1 MQRYLVRRILLAV
14 VTLLAVSLI
23 IFVMSRA
30 AGDPRHVYLD
40 DYSTQEDWD
49 RLTATLGLDK
59 PYYQQ
64 YGIFLGSALRGD
76 FGQSIKEGRPSMEV
90 IVERVPA
97 TLQLGLA
104 AFAFSVIVG
113 VPLGIL
119 SAVKR
124 GSFLDMSGKVVALVG
139 QSAPVFWLGLMLV
152 FLFSVRWNDWFGD
165 SLVPPYGRQ
174 ELTSIILPAV
184 TLGWFYAAAN
194 LRLLRSAMLNVLDSE
209 YVKLARAKGVSNNIV
224 IWKHSLRNA
233 LIPVLTFAGITLG
246 SLVTGSLVVETVFAW
261 PGLGQLAIQALAG
274 NDYPLLQAV
283 VIVFTLM
290 YVTAA
295 LLVDIMYAYID
306 PRIRY
311 A

>member
-1 MQRYLVRRILLAV
+1 MQRYLLRRILLAFL
-14 VTLLAVSLI
+14 TLLAVSLI

-30 AGDPRHVYLD
+30 AGDPRHIYLD

-49 RLTATLGLDK
+49 RLTESLGLDK

-64 YGIFLGSALRGD
+64 YGIFLGDALRGN
-76 FGQSIKEGRPSMEV
+76 FGESIKEGRPSMEV
-90 IVERVPA
+90 IIERIPA

-104 AFAFSVIVG
+104 AFVFSVVVG

-124 GSFLDMSGKVVALVG
+124 GSALDISGKIIALVG

-152 FLFSVRWNDWFGD
+152 FLFAVRLDW
-165 SLVPPYGRQ
+165 LPPYGRL
-174 ELTSIILPAV
+174 EISSIVLPAV

-209 YVKLARAKGVSNNIV
+209 YVKLARAKGVSNQSV

-233 LIPVLTFAGITLG
+233 LIPVLTFAGVTLG

-261 PGLGQLAIQALAG
+261 PGLGKLAIEALAG
-274 NDYPLLQAV
+274 NDYPLMQAV

-290 YVTAA
+290 YVLAA

>member
-1 MQRYLVRRILLAV
+1 MI
-14 VTLLAVSLI
+14 TLLAVTLI
-23 IFVMSRA
+23 IFVLSRA

-49 RLTATLGLDK
+49 RLTLNLGLDR

-64 YGIFLGSALRGD
+64 YAMFLKDAVMGR
-76 FGQSIKEGRPSMEV
+76 FGESIKEGRPSME
-90 IVERVPA
+90 IIIERLPA
-97 TLQLGLA
+97 TFQLGFA
-104 AFAFSVIVG
+104 AFIFSVVVG

-124 GSFLDMSGKVVALVG
+124 GTVLDTTGKLVALVG
-139 QSAPVFWLGLMLV
+139 QSAPVFWLGLMLM
-152 FLFSVRWNDWFGD
+152 FLFAVKLGW
-165 SLVPPYGRQ
+165 LPPYGRQ
-174 ELTSIILPAV
+174 EPTSIILPAV
-184 TLGWFYAAAN
+184 ALGWFYAAAN

-209 YVKLARAKGVSNNIV
+209 YVKLARAKGVSGQAV
-224 IWKHSLRNA
+224 IWKHALRNA

-246 SLVTGSLVVETVFAW
+246 ALVTGSIVVETVFAW
-261 PGLGQLAIQALAG
+261 PGLGQLSIQALVG

-283 VIVFTLM
+283 IVIFTLM
-290 YVTAA
+290 YVAAA

>member
-1 MQRYLVRRILLAV
+1 MQRFLVRRILMAL
-14 VTLLAVSLI
+14 VTLLAVTVI

-30 AGDPRHVYLD
+30 AGDPRHIYLD

-49 RLTATLGLDK
+49 RLTINMGLDK
-59 PYYQQ
+59 PLYLQ
-64 YGIFLGSALRGD
+64 YAIFLKDAVRGK
-76 FGQSIKEGRPSMEV
+76 FGESIKEGRPSME
-90 IVERVPA
+90 IIIERLPA
-97 TLQLGLA
+97 TFQLGIS
-104 AFAFSVIVG
+104 AFLFSVIVG

-124 GSFLDMSGKVVALVG
+124 GSFLDITGKVVALVG
-139 QSAPVFWLGLMLV
+139 QSAPVFWLGLMLMFFFAV
-152 FLFSVRWNDWFGD
+152 KLEW
-165 SLVPPYGRQ
+165 LPPYGRQ
-174 ELTSIILPAV
+174 EPTSIILPAV
-184 TLGWFYAAAN
+184 ALGWFYAAAN

-209 YVKLARAKGVSNNIV
+209 YVKLARAKGVSNNVV

-261 PGLGQLAIQALAG
+261 PGLGQLAIQALVG

-283 VIVFTLM
+283 IVIFTLM
-290 YVTAA
+290 YVLAA
-295 LLVDIMYAYID
+295 LMVDIMYAYID

>member
-1 MQRYLVRRILLAV
+1 MQRYLVRRILLAFL
-14 VTLLAVSLI
+14 TLLAVSLI

-30 AGDPRHVYLD
+30 AGDPRHIYLD

-49 RLTATLGLDK
+49 RLTESLGLDK

-64 YGIFLGSALRGD
+64 YGIFLGDALRGN
-76 FGQSIKEGRPSMEV
+76 FGESIKEGRPSMEV
-90 IVERVPA
+90 IIERIPA

-104 AFAFSVIVG
+104 AFVFSVVVG

-124 GSFLDMSGKVVALVG
+124 GSALDISGKIIALVG

-152 FLFSVRWNDWFGD
+152 FLFAVRLDW
-165 SLVPPYGRQ
+165 LPPYGRL
-174 ELTSIILPAV
+174 EISSIVLPAV

-209 YVKLARAKGVSNNIV
+209 YVKLARAKGVSNQTV

-233 LIPVLTFAGITLG
+233 LIPVLTFAGVTLG

-261 PGLGQLAIQALAG
+261 PGLGKLAIEALAG
-274 NDYPLLQAV
+274 NDYPLMQAV
-283 VIVFTLM
+283 VIVFTQ
-290 YVTAA
+290 
-295 LLVDIMYAYID
+295 D
-306 PRIRY
+306 P
-311 A
+311 AFC

>member
-1 MQRYLVRRILLAV
+1 MQRFLVRRILLGF
-14 VTLLAVSLI
+14 VTLLAVTVI

-49 RLTATLGLDK
+49 RLTVTLGLDK

-64 YGIFLGSALRGD
+64 YAIFLKDALRGK
-76 FGQSIKEGRPSMEV
+76 FGESISQGRPSMEI
-90 IVERVPA
+90 IVERLPA
-97 TLQLGLA
+97 TFQLGLA
-104 AFAFSVIVG
+104 AFIFSVVVG

-124 GSFLDMSGKVVALVG
+124 GTPLDIAGKVVALVG
-139 QSAPVFWLGLMLV
+139 QSAPVFWLGLMLM
-152 FLFSVRWNDWFGD
+152 FLFAVKLEW
-165 SLVPPYGRQ
+165 LPPYGRQ
-174 ELTSIILPAV
+174 EPTSIILPGIA
-184 TLGWFYAAAN
+184 LGWFYAAAN

-209 YVKLARAKGVSNNIV
+209 YVKLARAKGVSSNAV

-233 LIPVLTFAGITLG
+233 LIPVLTFAGVTLG
-246 SLVTGSLVVETVFAW
+246 ALVTGSLVVETVFAW
-261 PGLGQLAIQALAG
+261 PGLGQLAIQSLVS

-283 VIVFTLM
+283 IVIFTLM
-290 YVTAA
+290 YVVAS
-295 LLVDIMYAYID
+295 LMVDIMYAYID

>member
-1 MQRYLVRRILLAV
+1 MQRYLVRRILLAL

-40 DYSTQEDWD
+40 DYSTQADWD
-49 RLTATLGLDK
+49 KLTETLGLDK

-64 YGIFLGSALRGD
+64 YGIFLGDALRGK
-76 FGQSIKEGRPSMEV
+76 FGKSIKEGRPSMEV
-90 IVERVPA
+90 IIERLPA
-97 TLQLGLA
+97 TFQLGFA
-104 AFAFSVIVG
+104 AFVFSVVVG

-124 GSFLDMSGKVVALVG
+124 GTVLDTTGKVIALVG

-152 FLFSVRWNDWFGD
+152 FLFAVRLGW
-165 SLVPPYGRQ
+165 LPPYGRQ
-174 ELTSIILPAV
+174 EPSSIILPAV
-184 TLGWFYAAAN
+184 SLGWFYAAAN

-209 YVKLARAKGVSNNIV
+209 YVKLARAKGVSNNTV

-233 LIPVLTFAGITLG
+233 LVPVLTFAGITLG

-283 VIVFTLM
+283 VVVFTLM

>member
-1 MQRYLVRRILLAV
+1 MQRYLVRRILLALL
-14 VTLLAVSLI
+14 TLLVVSLI

-30 AGDPRHVYLD
+30 AGDPRHVFLD

-49 RLTATLGLDK
+49 ALTVTLGLDK

-64 YGIFLGSALRGD
+64 YGIFLFDTLRGK
-76 FGQSIKEGRPSMEV
+76 FGESIKEGRPSME
-90 IVERVPA
+90 IILERIPA
-97 TLQLGLA
+97 TFQLA
-104 AFAFSVIVG
+104 FMAFAFSVLLG

-124 GSFLDMSGKVVALVG
+124 GSVMDIIGKTIALIG
-139 QSAPVFWLGLMLV
+139 QSAPVFWLGIMLMFFFAVKLEW
-152 FLFSVRWNDWFGD
+152 L
-165 SLVPPYGRQ
+165 PPYGRDN
-174 ELTSIILPAV
+174 LTAVILPAV

-194 LRLLRSAMLNVLDSE
+194 MRLLRSAMLDVLDSE
-209 YVKLARAKGVSNNIV
+209 FVKVARAKGVSKNGV

-233 LIPVLTFAGITLG
+233 LIPVLTFAGVTLG
-246 SLVTGSLVVETVFAW
+246 NLVTGSLVVETVFAW
-261 PGLGQLAIQALAG
+261 PGLGQLAIKALFA

-283 VIVFTLM
+283 IMVFTLM

-295 LLVDIMYAYID
+295 LLVDLMYAYID

-311 A
+311 S

>member
-1 MQRYLVRRILLAV
+1 MQRYLVRRILLAL

-49 RLTATLGLDK
+49 RLTETLGLDK
-59 PYYQQ
+59 PYYYQ
-64 YGIFLGSALRGD
+64 YGIFLGSALKGD

-90 IVERVPA
+90 IIERLPA
-97 TLQLGLA
+97 TIQLGTA

-124 GSFLDMSGKVVALVG
+124 GTFLDMTGKIIALIG

-152 FLFSVRWNDWFGD
+152 FLFAVRLDW
-165 SLVPPYGRQ
+165 LPPYGRQ
-174 ELTSIILPAV
+174 EISSIVLPAV
-184 TLGWFYAAAN
+184 ALGWFYAAAN

-209 YVKLARAKGVSNNIV
+209 YVKLARAKGVSNNVI

-233 LIPVLTFAGITLG
+233 LIPVLTRESPWA
-246 SLVTGSLVVETVFAW
+246 AW
-261 PGLGQLAIQALAG
+261 LPVPLSWRPCSPGQGWVNSPSRPWPATI
-274 NDYPLLQAV
+274 
-283 VIVFTLM
+283 
-290 YVTAA
+290 
-295 LLVDIMYAYID
+295 
-306 PRIRY
+306 IRCCKPW
-311 A
+311 

>member
-1 MQRYLVRRILLAV
+1 MQRFLVRRILLGF
-14 VTLLAVSLI
+14 VTLLAVTVI

-49 RLTATLGLDK
+49 RLTVSLGLDK

-64 YGIFLGSALRGD
+64 YAIFLKDALRGK
-76 FGQSIKEGRPSMEV
+76 FGESISQGRPSMEI
-90 IVERVPA
+90 IVERLPA
-97 TLQLGLA
+97 TFQLGLA
-104 AFAFSVIVG
+104 AFIFSVVVG

-124 GSFLDMSGKVVALVG
+124 GTPLDIAGKVVALVG
-139 QSAPVFWLGLMLV
+139 QSAPVFWLGLMLM
-152 FLFSVRWNDWFGD
+152 FLFAVKLAW
-165 SLVPPYGRQ
+165 LPPYGRQ
-174 ELTSIILPAV
+174 EATSIILPGIA
-184 TLGWFYAAAN
+184 LGWFYAAAN

-209 YVKLARAKGVSNNIV
+209 YVKLARAKGVSNNGV

-233 LIPVLTFAGITLG
+233 LIPVLTFAGVTLG

-261 PGLGQLAIQALAG
+261 PGLGQLAIQSLVG

-283 VIVFTLM
+283 IIVFTLM
-290 YVTAA
+290 YVVAS
-295 LLVDIMYAYID
+295 LLVDVMYAYID

>member
-1 MQRYLVRRILLAV
+1 MQRYLVRRILLALL
-14 VTLLAVSLI
+14 TLLVVSLI

-30 AGDPRHVYLD
+30 AGDPRHVFLD

-49 RLTATLGLDK
+49 ALTVTLGLDK

-64 YGIFLGSALRGD
+64 YGIFLFDTLRGK
-76 FGQSIKEGRPSMEV
+76 FGESIKEGRPSME
-90 IVERVPA
+90 IIIERIPA
-97 TLQLGLA
+97 TFQLA
-104 AFAFSVIVG
+104 FMAFAFSVLLG

-124 GSFLDMSGKVVALVG
+124 GSVMDIIGKTIALIG
-139 QSAPVFWLGLMLV
+139 QSAPVFWLGIMLMFFFAVKLEW
-152 FLFSVRWNDWFGD
+152 L
-165 SLVPPYGRQ
+165 PPYGRDNA
-174 ELTSIILPAV
+174 TAVILPAI

-194 LRLLRSAMLNVLDSE
+194 MRLLRSAMLDVLDSE
-209 YVKLARAKGVSNNIV
+209 FVKLARAKGVSKNGV

-233 LIPVLTFAGITLG
+233 LIPVLTFAGVTLG
-246 SLVTGSLVVETVFAW
+246 NLVTGSLVVETVFAW
-261 PGLGQLAIQALAG
+261 PGLGQLAIKALFA

-283 VIVFTLM
+283 IMVFTLM

-295 LLVDIMYAYID
+295 LLVDLMYAYID

-311 A
+311 S